1 MRIGILCM
9 GSRGDVQPCVAIG
22 RGLSGKGFAVSITA
36 PAEYA
41 DLVTRNGMRCQP
53 VSQSLR
59 RMYRT
64 EPGSSRLRENLH
76 QNRLLLKRRQETS
89 PVMDSVLTELWRAC
103 QEADVILY
111 NPLTLAGQHM
121 ARLLGKPSYMI
132 CLQPLVRTGEFPS
145 ILFPDYRI
153 PGSWYNRASHAIVEH
168 LAWRFLRP
176 SINHWQARQAS
187 GLTSHGKD
195 FRRFHTNE
203 PVIFNGFS
211 SAVVPR
217 PRDWGSRVHITGY
230 WFLDEGRAGW
240 SPTSGLQRFLQSGEP
255 PVGIDFGSMNDRR
268 VLERAR
274 LAVRNLLEQGCRVLL
289 FKGGSRLAD
298 TDFPADERLH
308 LCDDVPHDWL
318 FPQLSAVLHHG
329 GAGTTAEALRAG
341 IPSLIMPFFFDQFFW
356 ARQLHRRG
364 LGPAPLKPGQNLRVG
379 IHRLKS
385 DAACRRRLRAVSER
399 IKTEQG
405 VDNMVQGLVHA
416 LGG

>member
-1 MRIGILCM
+1 
-9 GSRGDVQPCVAIG
+9 
-22 RGLSGKGFAVSITA
+22 
-36 PAEYA
+36 
-41 DLVTRNGMRCQP
+41 
-53 VSQSLR
+53 
-59 RMYRT
+59 
-64 EPGSSRLRENLH
+64 
-76 QNRLLLKRRQETS
+76 
-89 PVMDSVLTELWRAC
+89 
-103 QEADVILY
+103 
-111 NPLTLAGQHM
+111 
-121 ARLLGKPSYMI
+121 
-132 CLQPLVRTGEFPS
+132 
-145 ILFPDYRI
+145 
-153 PGSWYNRASHAIVEH
+153 
-168 LAWRFLRP
+168 
-176 SINHWQARQAS
+176 
-187 GLTSHGKD
+187 
-195 FRRFHTNE
+195 
-203 PVIFNGFS
+203 
-211 SAVVPR
+211 
-217 PRDWGSRVHITGY
+217 
-230 WFLDEGRAGW
+230 
-240 SPTSGLQRFLQSGEP
+240 
-255 PVGIDFGSMNDRR
+255 MNVD
-268 VLERAR
+268 RAR